1 MKKIDVGQAVG
12 ILANL
17 GVIAGIVFLGIEI
30 GQNSELMRSAARNA
44 QNERIQDY
52 IEQVYMTPGL
62 AEIIVKA
69 RNSEPLTDAE
79 DLMLFNR
86 RLRLL
91 RGFEVQHREYM
102 EGTVDSLPNWKTHF
116 YKGQGR
122 NPPLIEVW
130 DEAKGALRSEFV
142 QYVEENV
149 IKRQ

>member
-1 MKKIDVGQAVG
+1 MKKINVGQTVG

-17 GVIAGIVFLGIEI
+17 GVVAGIVFLAIEI
-30 GQNSELMRSAARNA
+30 GQNNKLMRAAARDA

-69 RNSEPLTDAE
+69 RNGAPLTDVE
-79 DLMLFNR
+79 DLKLFKQ

-91 RGFEVQHREYM
+91 RGFEVQFREYM
-102 EGTVDSLPNWKTHF
+102 EGNVDSLPNWKTHF
-116 YKGQGR
+116 YEGQGR
-122 NPPLIEVW
+122 NLPLIEVW
-130 DEAKGALRSEFV
+130 EEAKTALRPEFV

-149 IKRQ
+149 IDH